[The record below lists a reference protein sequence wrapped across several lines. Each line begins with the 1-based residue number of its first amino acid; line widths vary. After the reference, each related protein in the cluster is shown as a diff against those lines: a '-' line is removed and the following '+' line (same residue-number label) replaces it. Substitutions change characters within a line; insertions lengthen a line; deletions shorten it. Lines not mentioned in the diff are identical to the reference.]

1 MRLGYVYLRPDSKKC
16 SIRIICMNKEVIP
29 YKEEELGKK
38 EQVALMFNNIS
49 PKYDLL
55 NHLLSLGI
63 DIQWRKKAIKL
74 LKSVQPKTILDVATG
89 TADFA
94 IQSLTLHP
102 DKVIGIDIS
111 DGMLDIGRAKIKKK
125 NLEKVISLE
134 NGDSENLR
142 FQDNNFDAV
151 IVAFGVRNFENL
163 ESGLANMHRVLKKN
177 GKVVILEFS
186 KPTSF
191 PFKQLYNF
199 YFKSI
204 LPIIGNVISK
214 DNSAYTYLPESVQA
228 FPQGSKFLEILKNTG
243 FNQTECIPLT
253 FGICSIYTGIK

>member
-1 MRLGYVYLRPDSKKC
+1 MYIYALFAK
-16 SIRIICMNKEVIP
+16 SILFEFLFMNKEVKP
-29 YKEEELGKK
+29 YKKESIGKK
-38 EQVALMFNNIS
+38 EQVAKMFNNIS

-63 DIQWRKKAIKL
+63 DIRWRKKAIKL
-74 LKSVQPKTILDVATG
+74 LKSDSPKSILDVATG

-94 IQSLTLHP
+94 IQSLSLQP
-102 DKVIGIDIS
+102 EKVIGIDIS
-111 DGMLDIGRAKIKKK
+111 DGMLEVGRKKIKRKQ
-125 NLEKVISLE
+125 LTDIISLE

-142 FQDNNFDAV
+142 FSDNTFDAV

-163 ESGLANMHRVLKKN
+163 ENGLINMHRVLKRG

-191 PFKQLYNF
+191 PFKQLYNI
-199 YFKSI
+199 YFTSI
-204 LPIIGNVISK
+204 LPTIGNVISK

-228 FPQGSKFLEILKNTG
+228 FPQGSKFIQILENTG
-243 FNQTECIPLT
+243 FNQPECIPLT
-253 FGICSIYTGIK
+253 FGICSIYTATK